1 MKLRV
6 GLTVLLELTH
16 ELETAI
22 SENLIQIFKKYA
34 DDNSKETST
43 SGSLETI
50 RSQAEM
56 PKK

>member
-1 MKLRV
+1 MELRV
-6 GLTVLLELTH
+6 GLIVLLEPTH
-16 ELETAI
+16 KLETAVL
-22 SENLIQIFKKYA
+22 ENIIPDKA
-34 DDNSKETST
+34 DDNSKETLT